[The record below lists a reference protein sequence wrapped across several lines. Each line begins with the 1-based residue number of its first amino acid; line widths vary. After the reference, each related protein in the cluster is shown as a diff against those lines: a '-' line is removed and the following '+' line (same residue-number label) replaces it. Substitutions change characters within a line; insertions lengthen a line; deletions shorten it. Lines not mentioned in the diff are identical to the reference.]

1 MKFLSLDVRLIFG
14 R

>member
-1 MKFLSLDVRLIFG
+1 LSLDVRLPAHL